1 MDQRPLI
8 IFDMDGVLVDVTG
21 SYHRTILETVR
32 HFTGKAVTRHG
43 IARFKTLPG
52 YNDDWKLTHHW
63 IRALGGRAPYREVV
77 RHFQRLYRGRNFRGY
92 ISSERWLLDRHR
104 LRRIARRA
112 DLAVFTGR
120 PRREAVHTLELFGV
134 RAHFG
139 RIVGMEDVRRG
150 KPHPEGLIR
159 LANHR
164 LLESVIYVGDT
175 ADDAL
180 AARRAGIRF
189 IGVLDAEAPRR
200 RLRAREMRR
209 LGAAALLDTV
219 NRIEGWLP

>member
-1 MDQRPLI
+1 MDRRPLI

-63 IRALGGRAPYREVV
+63 IHALGGRTPYPEVV
-77 RHFQRLYRGRNFRGY
+77 RHFQRLYRGRNFQGY
-92 ISSERWLLDRHR
+92 IGSERWLFHRRR
-104 LRRIARRA
+104 LRRLARQA

-120 PRREAVHTLELFGV
+120 PRREALHSLELFGV
-134 RAHFG
+134 RVHFG
-139 RIVGMEDVRRG
+139 RIIGMEDVRRG
-150 KPHPEGLIR
+150 KPHPDGLIK
-159 LANHR
+159 LAAR
-164 LLESVIYVGDT
+164 RSLDSVLYVGDT

-180 AARRAGIRF
+180 AACRAGIRF
-189 IGVLDAEAPRR
+189 IGVLDSRSPRR
-200 RLRAREMRR
+200 LLRAREMRR
-209 LGAAALLDTV
+209 LGACAVLETV
-219 NRIEGWLP
+219 NSIEGWLP